1 MGRRQLYDLL
11 TSTTDTQA
19 GLDTFIGMMT
29 SQSHRSSCD
38 SSCYACLRNYRNMAY
53 HGLLDWRLG
62 TSLLR
67 GLQSVGFRCGLDGD
81 FSSPDL
87 DRWVE
92 QATSLR
98 NSFCTSFPV
107 QARNFGPLPGLEVR
121 NRQVLVIHPLW
132 DISHPGGL
140 LAEAIATCEQA
151 NPLSLDTFNLLR
163 RPAWA
168 YQEIGPQA

>member
-1 MGRRQLYDLL
+1 
-11 TSTTDTQA
+11 
-19 GLDTFIGMMT
+19 
-29 SQSHRSSCD
+29 
-38 SSCYACLRNYRNMAY
+38 MAY

-67 GLQSVGFRCGLDGD
+67 GLQSVGFRCGLDSD

-87 DRWVE
+87 DGWVE

-107 QARNFGPLPGLEVR
+107 KARDFGPLPGLEIGT
-121 NRQVLVIHPLW
+121 RQVLVTHPLW
-132 DISHPGGL
+132 NASQPEGL
-140 LAEAIATCEQA
+140 LAEAIAACDHA
-151 NPLSLDTFNLLR
+151 NPLTLDTFNLLR

-168 YQEIGPQA
+168 YQEIGRQT